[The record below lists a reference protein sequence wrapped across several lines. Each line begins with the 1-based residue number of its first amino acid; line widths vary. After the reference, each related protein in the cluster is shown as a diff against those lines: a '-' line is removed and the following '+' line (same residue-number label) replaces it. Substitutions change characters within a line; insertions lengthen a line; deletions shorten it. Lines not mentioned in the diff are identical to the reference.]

1 MTGCSGTQ
9 FQSSPI
15 HSNSDACKLL
25 SVKPGHNIWTEKKKY
40 NGIKTKQ
47 FIAN

>member
-25 SVKPGHNIWTEKKKY
+25 SVKPGHNIWTEKK
-40 NGIKTKQ
+40 NTMELIQ
-47 FIAN
+47 SNL